1 MNFGNDYYTV
11 VSILFNIAQF
21 PIDGVVMPE
30 HSRRLQEFALS
41 ARLGVVAIL
50 LLLISFTSSARSD
63 LPSLG
68 ENASIN
74 IEREMKLGRS
84 VYKKLLSVGLVET
97 NPLLDRYINDLG
109 FRLLA
114 GIDNRVREYRFFI
127 VRDDA
132 VNAFAVPGGYIGI
145 NRGLIAQARTQHQ
158 LASVMAHEIA
168 HVELRHGLDSMEK
181 ASEVSTAS
189 ILAMIA
195 GLVIGGQAGSAALY
209 GGIAGGQQAMVNF
222 TRENEYEADRIGIE
236 LMGDAHFDPHGMAEF
251 FAIMGKLSGSSGL
264 GIEYLRTHPLSNNR
278 VAEALG
284 RAQNLPPGGNQVDDF
299 LLFKDFLQYESR
311 DHLPDQGSDFR
322 RALASIQAAEYDR
335 ADKMLVDLYRRDSDN
350 IWYGIAFAENLEH
363 LGRETEAESVY
374 RRLLDIFPGDYVLS
388 MHLLRLLKLAGQN
401 ESALVIARQL
411 ENRFPENQQVYFEL
425 SEIYESLQQP
435 SMRMMA
441 EAEFHRI
448 TGNPRQAVRLYDQVL
463 NSPETDLATESKARE
478 KRLILLEK

>member
-1 MNFGNDYYTV
+1 MSFGNDYYTA

-30 HSRRLQEFALS
+30 HSRRLQDFALS

-114 GIDNRVREYRFFI
+114 GIDNRVRDYRFFI

-195 GLVIGGQAGSAALY
+195 GLVIGGQAGSAVLY

-299 LLFKDFLQYESR
+299 LLFQDFLQYESR
-311 DHLPDQGSDFR
+311 DHLPDQGSDFL

-435 SMRMMA
+435 SLRMMA